1 VAVSFRFLHTSDWQL
16 GMTRR
21 FLSEGAQERFS
32 QARFDA
38 IRALGRI
45 AAEEHCRFVLVC
57 GDAFESNQVDRR
69 TVARALEVLRDVPVP
84 VYLLPGNHDPLNAAS
99 VYRSSIFVERKPD
112 HVHVMENANRIQV
125 ADGIEIVGAPWMSKR
140 PVANPITE
148 ALNALAPADGII
160 RICAGHGAVDLLTP
174 DSDAPG
180 IIEVAAAERAINE
193 GKVHFVALGDR
204 HSVTKVGTGDRI
216 WYSGTP
222 ESTDFAETSSGF
234 ALIVDVGNERVAVKE
249 VQVGQWRFIERSRV
263 DLNTGD
269 DVEMLRRLLETVE
282 NKERTVIRLQLVGS
296 LSLSS
301 HGLLHSHLDAAED
314 LFGALEAREDDLV
327 VMPDDSDFA
336 DFGFSGFAGQTTERL
351 RSMIA
356 GGGDQAGAA
365 RDALT
370 LLLRLARRTS

>member
-1 VAVSFRFLHTSDWQL
+1 MSFRFLHTSDWQL
-16 GMTRR
+16 GMTRH

-45 AAEEHCRFVLVC
+45 ATEEHCQFVLVC

-69 TVARALEVLRDVPVP
+69 TIYRTLEALKDVPVP

-99 VYRSSIFVERKPD
+99 VYRSSIFIERKPD
-112 HVHVMENANRIQV
+112 HVHVIENANPIQV

-140 PVANPITE
+140 PAANPIGE
-148 ALNALAPADGII
+148 ALKALPPADGVI
-160 RICAGHGAVDLLTP
+160 RICAGHGAADVLTP

-180 IIEVAAAERAINE
+180 IIEVAAMECAINE

-204 HSVTKVGTGDRI
+204 HSVTKVGTSERI

-222 ESTDFAETSSGF
+222 ESTDFAETNSGF
-234 ALIVDVGNERVAVKE
+234 ALIVDVGDEQVAIKE
-249 VQVGQWRFIERSRV
+249 VKVGQWRFIERTRV

-269 DVEMLRRLLETVE
+269 DVEMLRQWLEKVE
-282 NKERTVIRLQLVGS
+282 NKERTVIRLHLVGS

-314 LFGALEAREDDLV
+314 VLGALEAREDDLV

-336 DFGFSGFAGQTTERL
+336 DLGFSGFAGQTTERL
-351 RSMIA
+351 RSKIA
-356 GGGDQAGAA
+356 EGGDEAAAA
-365 RDALT
+365 RHALT
-370 LLLRLARRTS
+370 LLLRLARRTA